1 MPEHPHQGCGVGA
14 GCALTHNGCM
24 DAPARNAPTAHPW
37 HTGIAEADRGSDT
50 LRYRGVAL
58 DELVDRVPFAHV
70 WGLLVADDLTVTPP
84 PAENFPLPIR
94 TGDIR
99 VDIQSALAQLGPVW
113 GFRPLHDI
121 ELRQAR
127 DQLARASSMA
137 MSFVAQSARGTERP
151 VVPQREVDRAGDI
164 VERFL
169 IRWRGEPEPDQVA
182 ALGAYFVAAAEHG
195 LSPSTVT
202 ARVIA
207 STGADVAACLSGAVG
222 AISGPLHGG
231 APSRALRMIE
241 RVAGGAD
248 PVREVT
254 RVLDA
259 GGRLMGF
266 GHRVYRR
273 EDPRARLL
281 REVCRRLGS
290 PLFEAALAL
299 EGAAL
304 DQLEQR
310 HPQRPIGTNME
321 FWAAVLLAGADV
333 PPTMFPALFACAR
346 TAGWSAHILEQ
357 AGRRGVLRP
366 VADYVGHPARPL
378 QDVPSWS
385 AMMGS

>member
-1 MPEHPHQGCGVGA
+1 MD
-14 GCALTHNGCM
+14 ALT
-24 DAPARNAPTAHPW
+24 RNAPTAHPW
-37 HTGIAEADRGSDT
+37 HTAIAEADRSSDM
-50 LRYRGVAL
+50 LRYRGVSL

-70 WGLLVADDLTVTPP
+70 WGLLVADDLRLTPP
-84 PAENFPLPIR
+84 PAENFPLPVR

-99 VDIQSALAQLGPVW
+99 VDMQSALAQLGPVW

-121 ELRQAR
+121 DLPQAR

-137 MSFVAQSARGTERP
+137 MSFVAQSARGSERP
-151 VVPQREVDRAGDI
+151 VVPQRQVDRSDDI

-169 IRWRGEPEPDQVA
+169 IRWRGESEPDHLA
-182 ALGAYFVAAAEHG
+182 ALGAYFVSAAEHG
-195 LSPSTVT
+195 LSASTVT

-231 APSRALRMIE
+231 APSRALRMIGA
-241 RVAGGAD
+241 VAGGAD
-248 PVREVT
+248 PVREVG

-290 PLFEAALAL
+290 PLFDAASAL

-304 DQLEQR
+304 AQLEER
-310 HPQRPIGTNME
+310 HPDRRLGTNME
-321 FWAAVLLAGADV
+321 FWAAVLLDGAGV
-333 PPTMFPALFACAR
+333 PPAMFPALFACAR
-346 TAGWSAHILEQ
+346 TAGWSAHIVEQ
-357 AGRRGVLRP
+357 AGHGGVLRP
-366 VADYVGHPARPL
+366 VAEYVGHPARPL
-378 QDVPSWS
+378 REVPSWS